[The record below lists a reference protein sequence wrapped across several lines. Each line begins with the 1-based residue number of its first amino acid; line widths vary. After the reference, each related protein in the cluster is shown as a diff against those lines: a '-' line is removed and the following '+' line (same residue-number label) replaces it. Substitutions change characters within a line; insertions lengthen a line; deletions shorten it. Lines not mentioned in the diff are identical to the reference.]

1 MFYIVSIILALF
13 ILITIF
19 FVNVNFLIYI
29 AIALFIL
36 HIIFTKSIFMTI
48 KKLLHLIPYFLAIF
62 IIQAFNSRGE
72 YYNVFGFYID
82 KVGADFT
89 IIYFIRIAS
98 VLYFLSIF
106 FIIIKKYNIL
116 FTSHRASVYNT
127 INVVII
133 HKPYVFSKNLSGH
146 IINSRILT
154 YRLGYFRMKLL

>member
-62 IIQAFNSRGE
+62 IIQALNSRGE

-82 KVGADFT
+82 K
-89 IIYFIRIAS
+89 R
-98 VLYFLSIF
+98 
-106 FIIIKKYNIL
+106 
-116 FTSHRASVYNT
+116 
-127 INVVII
+127 
-133 HKPYVFSKNLSGH
+133 
-146 IINSRILT
+146 
-154 YRLGYFRMKLL
+154 FR